1 MTTSSA
7 AQRNAPGTQDATAT
21 SRLPDEATVQ
31 RMADSIRALAMD
43 AVEQA
48 RSGHPGMPMGMAEI
62 AVALWAGHLSHSPAH
77 PTWFDRDRFVIS
89 NGHGSMLLYALLHLT
104 GYDLPIEEL
113 KRFRQLHSKTP
124 GHPEFGLTPGVETT
138 TGPLGQGLANAV
150 GMALAEKLL
159 AQEFNRPGF
168 DVVDHF
174 TYVFV
179 GDGCLMEGISHESC
193 SLAGVL
199 GLSRLIVLYDDN
211 GISIDG
217 EVKDWFGDNTPLRF
231 ESYGWN
237 VIAGV
242 DGHDAWAVDQ
252 ALAQA
257 RTWATEGR
265 VDANGTRR
273 FAPTLIDCKTVI
285 GKGAPHR
292 AGTSK
297 AHGEALG
304 AEEVAAT
311 RKALNWTSAPFE
323 VPCDVYASWDATATG
338 AQKQAL
344 WEDLFHAYAERYPA
358 EAGELERRMRGVLPA
373 DWEST
378 VAAMVQDAVGKGES
392 IATRAASRQALNHL
406 GPALPELLGGSAD
419 LTGSNLTDW
428 KGVQPLRLVPVDKSA
443 AAAEPGTN
451 RGALT
456 AGRHINFGVREFG
469 MCAVLTG
476 LALHGGYIPY
486 GGTFLVFSDYARNA
500 LRVAAL
506 SRQRVVYVFTH
517 DSIGLG
523 EDGPTH
529 QPIEHASSLRAIP
542 NMTVW
547 RPADGVETA
556 VAWASAIANEDGP
569 TSLLLS
575 RQGLPFQ
582 QRTPAQVAL
591 IERGAYVLRDPR
603 SPRAVLLATGSEVS
617 VAMAAAEALQAQ
629 GIAVRVVSLPCT
641 NVFDQQDVTYK
652 RAVLPDNLPRVAVEA
667 GVTDFWWK
675 YRCDAVV
682 GIDRFGESAP
692 APDLFRFFGITA
704 ENVAEAVKAVLDK

>member
-1 MTTSSA
+1 M
-7 AQRNAPGTQDATAT
+7 
-21 SRLPDEATVQ
+21 
-31 RMADSIRALAMD
+31 
-43 AVEQA
+43 
-48 RSGHPGMPMGMAEI
+48 
-62 AVALWAGHLSHSPAH
+62 
-77 PTWFDRDRFVIS
+77 
-89 NGHGSMLLYALLHLT
+89 
-104 GYDLPIEEL
+104 
-113 KRFRQLHSKTP
+113 
-124 GHPEFGLTPGVETT
+124 
-138 TGPLGQGLANAV
+138 
-150 GMALAEKLL
+150 
-159 AQEFNRPGF
+159 
-168 DVVDHF
+168 VDHF

-179 GDGCLMEGISHESC
+179 GDGCLMEGISHEAC

-451 RGALT
+451 RAALT

-591 IERGAYVLRDPR
+591 IGRGAYVLRNPR

-629 GIAVRVVSLPCT
+629 GIAVRVVSLPST
-641 NVFDQQDVTYK
+641 NVFDRQDVTYK

>member
-179 GDGCLMEGISHESC
+179 GDGCLMEGISHEAC

-428 KGVQPLRLVPVDKSA
+428 KGVQPLRLVPVDTST